1 MLTRLLA
8 TSALA
13 LATFAPLTALAADDI
28 PIGGIAPLTGPA
40 ANSGEALRQGM
51 ELAVKEWNE
60 GKGDYAKA
68 EGPHPTFKLTVED
81 NNSKPEVG
89 VSAAQ
94 RMVTRNGIKLLIG
107 DALHSHVTM
116 ALMELAPQFNL
127 PIISAEP
134 VSTLIADKVK
144 SDPEKY
150 ALYWKGNY
158 NSSAYGET
166 VHDFVKYAIDK
177 GLIAEGGKKLAF
189 VIEDTDYG
197 HSNADT
203 ITQLFEAD
211 GWTVAASEAVPAGST
226 DFYPQ
231 LTKLKGVAPDLT
243 VSVFTA
249 VNSGVSLVKQ
259 MSEQALPGRHMAIY
273 YPTKPEFMAQV
284 GPAGEGLVWTSLQFA
299 PEVVPAHK
307 AFDER
312 VQAAYGNPAT
322 YSHAHAYCVTEIG
335 MRAIE
340 TAGSTDPRAISEA
353 IGATDYN
360 CLIGRFK
367 FDPANHTV
375 LGGGEY
381 LPLPVA
387 QIQNGKNQLIWPE
400 ANATAPAVK

>member
-1 MLTRLLA
+1 MLKRLLA

-13 LATFAPLTALAADDI
+13 LAALAPLGAGAEDI
-28 PIGGIAPLTGPA
+28 AVGAIAPLTGPA

-51 ELAVKEWNE
+51 QLAVKEWNE
-60 GKGDYAKA
+60 GRGDYVNAD
-68 EGPHPTFKLTVED
+68 GQHPTISLTVED

-94 RMVTRNGIKLLIG
+94 RMITKNGIKLLIG

-116 ALMELAPQFNL
+116 ALMELAPQFDL
-127 PIISAEP
+127 PILSAEP

-158 NSSAYGET
+158 NSTAYGDA
-166 VHDFVKYAIDK
+166 VHDFVAWAIDK
-177 GLIAEGGKKLAF
+177 GLIDAGGKKLAF
-189 VIEDTDYG
+189 VVEDTDYG

-203 ITQLFEAD
+203 ITDLFKAD
-211 GWTVAASEAVPAGST
+211 GWTVVANEAVPPGST

-231 LTKLKGVAPDLT
+231 LTKLKGEAPDLT

-249 VNSGVSLVKQ
+249 VNSGVSLVRQ
-259 MSEQALPGRHMAIY
+259 MSEQAMPGRHMAIY
-273 YPTKPEFMAQV
+273 YPTKTEFMEQIGA
-284 GPAGEGLVWTSLQFA
+284 AGEGLMWTSLQFA

-307 AFDER
+307 AFDEKI
-312 VQAAYGNPAT
+312 QAEYGNPAT
-322 YSHAHAYCVTEIG
+322 YSHAHAYCTTMIG
-335 MRAIE
+335 LRALE
-340 TAGSTDPRAISEA
+340 TAGGTDPKAVSDA
-353 IGATDYN
+353 IGNTDYN

-367 FDPANHTV
+367 FNPEDHTV
-375 LGGGEY
+375 IGGGDY

-387 QIQNGKNQLIWPE
+387 QIQDGVNQLIWPE

>member
-13 LATFAPLTALAADDI
+13 FATLAPLAAVGQEI
-28 PIGGIAPLTGPA
+28 AVGAIAPLTGPA

-51 ELAVKEWNE
+51 ELAVKEWNA
-60 GKGDYAKA
+60 GKGDYVTPD
-68 EGPHPTFKLTVED
+68 GTHPTVALSVED

-94 RMVTRNGIKLLIG
+94 RLITRNGIKLLIG

-116 ALMELAPQFNL
+116 ALMELAPQFDL
-127 PIISAEP
+127 PILSAEP

-166 VHDFVKYAIDK
+166 VHDFVTWAIGS
-177 GLIAEGGKKLAF
+177 GLIAKGGKKLAF

-203 ITQLFEAD
+203 ITELFEGD

-259 MSEQALPGRHMAIY
+259 MSEQAMPGRHLAIY
-273 YPTKPEFMAQV
+273 YPTKPEFMDQV
-284 GPAGEGLVWTSLQFA
+284 GDAGEGLVWTSLQFA

-307 AFDER
+307 DFDDR
-312 VQAAYGNPAT
+312 VQAEYGNPAT
-322 YSHAHAYCVTEIG
+322 YSHAHGYCIMTIG
-335 MRAIE
+335 LRALE
-340 TAGSTDPRAISEA
+340 AAGGTDAEAISDA

-367 FDPANHTV
+367 FDPSDHAV
-375 LGGGEY
+375 IGGGEY

-387 QIQNGKNQLIWPE
+387 QIQSGKNQLIWPE